1 MGTSL
6 QESLYIFGGKR
17 AVFPVNCPRSQI
29 GHKKVL
35 QGER

>member
-6 QESLYIFGGKR
+6 QESLYFGGKR
-17 AVFPVNCPRSQI
+17 AVFPVNCPRNQI

-35 QGER
+35 QGERY